1 MQIMIVSLCALIL
14 AMLSPE
20 AAPADAPS
28 VGNAEQ
34 QVISLIQR
42 AENMCDTG
50 RPEEALP
57 LLSAAAELKPDA
69 ADIYRVWGCAYDR
82 QGEWLKAE
90 DKYKKWAELNPQ
102 SYKPFEALGKEA
114 YKQGRYRESNDYFE
128 QAGRLNPNRSYIAD
142 SRCHNF
148 VLLQQWREAIAAC
161 TESIALNPKDG
172 YAYGERSK
180 AERAVRENEQ
190 ADNDVGAARKY
201 GRDFEDGRFMRYR
214 VLFPIVLGAISAA
227 FIVIGLGVLL
237 RKKPLMFSSKWM
249 FALMLVCFS
258 PQLFM
263 LFQMSSSPGEQQVV
277 GLVLIKWLLPLMFA
291 VLLIFL
297 WLQMQGYVLFGIL
310 DKSFRKALLS
320 VLDELNLERQEEL
333 SLIRIPAA
341 QLDIQ
346 VAIQSWMG
354 TGQIKS
360 KSKSGKQAFQQII
373 DGLKNR
379 FARGEVETNNL
390 TPVLYIVLGIIMLA
404 LCVAM
409 ANF

>member
-1 MQIMIVSLCALIL
+1 
-14 AMLSPE
+14 
-20 AAPADAPS
+20 
-28 VGNAEQ
+28 
-34 QVISLIQR
+34 
-42 AENMCDTG
+42 
-50 RPEEALP
+50 
-57 LLSAAAELKPDA
+57 
-69 ADIYRVWGCAYDR
+69 
-82 QGEWLKAE
+82 
-90 DKYKKWAELNPQ
+90 
-102 SYKPFEALGKEA
+102 
-114 YKQGRYRESNDYFE
+114 
-128 QAGRLNPNRSYIAD
+128 
-142 SRCHNF
+142 
-148 VLLQQWREAIAAC
+148 
-161 TESIALNPKDG
+161 
-172 YAYGERSK
+172 
-180 AERAVRENEQ
+180 
-190 ADNDVGAARKY
+190 
-201 GRDFEDGRFMRYR
+201 
-214 VLFPIVLGAISAA
+214 
-227 FIVIGLGVLL
+227 
-237 RKKPLMFSSKWM
+237 
-249 FALMLVCFS
+249 MLVCFS

>member
-14 AMLSPE
+14 AMLSPAAALAD
-20 AAPADAPS
+20 AAP
-28 VGNAEQ
+28 VGNTQQ

-69 ADIYRVWGCAYDR
+69 ADIYRVWGCAYDK

-90 DKYKKWAELNPQ
+90 EKYKKWAELNPQ
-102 SYKPFEALGKEA
+102 SYRPYEALGREA
-114 YKQGRYRESNDYFE
+114 YKQGRFRESNDYFE
-128 QAGRLNPNRSYIAD
+128 QAERLNPNRSYIAD

-148 VLLQQWREAIAAC
+148 VLLQQWPDAIAGC
-161 TESIALNPKDG
+161 TEAIALNPKDG

-180 AERAVRENEQ
+180 AERAARENDK
-190 ADNDVGAARKY
+190 ADSDVSAARKY
-201 GRDFEDGRFMRYR
+201 DRDFSDGRLMRYR
-214 VLFPIVLGAISAA
+214 GLFPVVLGAISAA

-263 LFQMSSSPGEQQVV
+263 LFVIPSSPGDQHGI
-277 GLVLIKWLLPLMFA
+277 GLVLIKWLIPLMFT

-297 WLQMQGYVLFGIL
+297 WLQMQGYVLFGIS

-341 QLDIQ
+341 QLGIQ
-346 VAIQSWMG
+346 IAIQSWMG

-373 DGLKNR
+373 DGLKKR
-379 FARGEVETNNL
+379 FARGEVETNNV
-390 TPVLYIVLGIIMLA
+390 TPVIYIVLGIIMLA
-404 LCVAM
+404 LCVALM
-409 ANF
+409 NI